1 MYGHVKIFYCGEIF
15 GGALIFFFFFFGME
29 IFLACDLSWNN
40 ELNFRVA
47 EPQESR

>member
-1 MYGHVKIFYCGEIF
+1 MDMWKFLIVVKFLVGHW
-15 GGALIFFFFFFGME
+15 FFFFGME